1 MSAGIS
7 RAMIFSKSVLLISFY
22 HQGTASTGVLSAQ
35 ACAEIFD
42 DLVAEALAAPPPPL
56 GACQLHHADSK
67 PAKHQHLGPQL
78 QLAMHFL
85 PQGTEEKQ
93 LTPFAGLK
101 GKSQQIRFAYALRE
115 RTGDGQFGFD
125 SEIGQGLLQGLG
137 EFRQ

>member
-93 LTPFAGLK
+93 LTPFADLK
-101 GKSQQIRFAYALRE
+101 AKSKKIRFGYPRRK
-115 RTGDGQFGFD
+115 RTEEAKFGFNP
-125 SEIGQGLLQGLG
+125 EIAQGLLQAWG
-137 EFRQ
+137 E